1 MVWIISVLIKVC
13 FLSKGAKFMMAFNRH
28 SVIDPSEAGNQP
40 FRVNNISWM
49 MNSEIYNH
57 EEIKYII

>member
-1 MVWIISVLIKVC
+1 
-13 FLSKGAKFMMAFNRH
+13 MMAFNRH